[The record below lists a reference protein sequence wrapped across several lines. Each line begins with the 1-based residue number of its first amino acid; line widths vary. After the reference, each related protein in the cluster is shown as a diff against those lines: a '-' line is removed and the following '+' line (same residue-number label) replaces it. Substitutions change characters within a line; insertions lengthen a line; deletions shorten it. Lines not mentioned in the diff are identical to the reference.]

1 MNKSNSIR
9 SILLYFLIIAAIVM
23 LFLSFTGRNKKSETY
38 THQEFVHDLE
48 TKNVVA
54 VDVKPNSETPTGSL
68 IVSLKDGTVENLYVS
83 DTASGFPYF
92 LQ

>member
-38 THQEFVHDLE
+38 THQEMMQMIWD
-48 TKNVVA
+48 KIDDYA
-54 VDVKPNSETPTGSL
+54 G
-68 IVSLKDGTVENLYVS
+68 
-83 DTASGFPYF
+83 
-92 LQ
+92 